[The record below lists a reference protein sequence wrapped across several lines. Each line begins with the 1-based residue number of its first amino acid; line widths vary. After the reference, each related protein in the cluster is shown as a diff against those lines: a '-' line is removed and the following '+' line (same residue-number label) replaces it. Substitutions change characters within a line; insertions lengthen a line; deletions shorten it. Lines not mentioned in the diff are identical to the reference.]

1 MQRSMLT
8 SKGQVVIPKALRDEL
23 ELHKGDELIFRR
35 MGEALLVLPSKS
47 LSVDEALAKISGST
61 KAFAGFEA
69 ERTAAARAISERWAS
84 E

>member
-35 MGEALLVLPSKS
+35 MGEALLVLPNKS
-47 LSVDEALAKISGST
+47 LFVDDALAKIPGSAE
-61 KAFAGFEA
+61 AFAGFEA
-69 ERTAAARAISERWAS
+69 ERAAAAEAVAERWS
-84 E
+84 GE